1 MIVKFHARGV
11 GRGSGPIDYLLGK
24 DRNRE
29 QATLDRG
36 NPDEIQALIDSSNYA
51 KKYTSG
57 VLSFQE
63 PDLDRDTKDK
73 IMSSFEKA
81 LLPGLDSNQYSCL
94 WVEHKDKGRLE
105 LNFVVPNIELQS
117 GKRLQPYYDKADRPR
132 INAWKIDM
140 NASLGLHDPDDP
152 INKQIS
158 LSVNDLP
165 KNKKAAVQAIT
176 DAMLAL
182 TGAGE
187 IQTRNDVLTTL
198 EQSGFTIAR
207 ITPKSIS
214 IADPDGGRNLRLK
227 GALYEQAFRA
237 DGYVSQELQAA
248 SERYR
253 AASAERIRTA
263 QADYQRCF
271 ERKRAENQKRY
282 KRPESTSE
290 RIDIKNMVM
299 AGSERDNAV
308 RSVTRRSMVAGKP
321 HQRELAEDQRA
332 EREYPSTGSQGRK
345 NPDDNLWGEKALVR
359 EDKQAS
365 RPVWGQQDQGVPLD
379 DTRGILNDDRV
390 RKTVAERFRTI
401 TTRARETAERFYGF
415 VQRTF
420 KKIRREP
427 NREQTINKQC
437 KQLDDASRT
446 INSFTLVLE
455 KSISDK
461 IKKKEAS
468 ISRGF
473 SR

>member
-29 QATLDRG
+29 HATLDRG

-63 PDLDRDTKDK
+63 PDLDRATKDK

-132 INAWKIDM
+132 INAWKVGM

-165 KNKKAAVQAIT
+165 KNKKVAVQTIT

-187 IQTRNDVLTTL
+187 IQTRDDVIKTL

-207 ITPKSIS
+207 ITPNSIS
-214 IADPDGGRNLRLK
+214 ITDPDGGRNLRLK
-227 GALYEQAFRA
+227 GALYEQAFRV
-237 DGYVSQELQAA
+237 DGDLSQELEAA

-253 AASAERIRTA
+253 AASAERIRAA
-263 QADYQRCF
+263 QANYQRCF

-290 RIDIKNMVM
+290 RIDIKNMVVV
-299 AGSERDNAV
+299 GSERDDAV
-308 RSVTRRSMVAGKP
+308 RDVTGCSMVAGEP
-321 HQRELAEDQRA
+321 YQSQLADDQRA
-332 EREYPSTGSQGRK
+332 EGKYPSTGSQWRQDK
-345 NPDDNLWGEKALVR
+345 IESMRRTIMYSSSEKHR
-359 EDKQAS
+359 ELDEEL
-365 RPVWGQQDQGVPLD
+365 GQPTYVH
-379 DTRGILNDDRV
+379 TRGILNDDRV
-390 RKTVAERFRTI
+390 RKTVAERLRTI
-401 TTRARETAERFYGF
+401 TARARETAERIYGF
-415 VQRTF
+415 VQSSLA
-420 KKIRREP
+420 KVRREP
-427 NREQTINKQC
+427 SGKQAIKNEC
-437 KQLDDASRT
+437 YKLHCASRT
-446 INSFTLVLE
+446 LDAFTSRLEEKLE
-455 KSISDK
+455 KK
-461 IKKKEAS
+461 QIKQQE
-468 ISRGF
+468 RGF